1 MLLSVLPLLL
11 SLHLFLARSP
21 HILINCFQTSLGS
34 VRGNGRSMMCP
45 FLWNFH
51 SSVLPWALVLRV
63 LEDLENI
70 IFSDLLF
77 EFITSLISIPGFNQ
91 GSWRGPVNTIQDCL
105 TPVVLQGWGKVC
117 SHRLRRGEGRSSF
130 PKRVWQQLRQGTA
143 SFLQLSHGEELRSSC
158 QGDRISKIWAG
169 ECGSVLCCVMLR
181 QIPGLKRTSFQSF
194 PTSPLPGS
202 LLIRDRS
209 FSPLLFQIFFNS

>member
-1 MLLSVLPLLL
+1 MEIQKKNYPSLFSITKIIKLHYKRITRKKMLLSVLPLLL

-21 HILINCFQTSLGS
+21 YILINCFQTSLGS
-34 VRGNGRSMMCP
+34 IRGNGRSMMCP
-45 FLWNFH
+45 FLRNFH

-117 SHRLRRGEGRSSF
+117 SLQSSRAQEGR
-130 PKRVWQQLRQGTA
+130 GTA
-143 SFLQLSHGEELRSSC
+143 SLPRVCSGTSLDWAQLRFSSYPMVKSYN
-158 QGDRISKIWAG
+158 QADRGIG
-169 ECGSVLCCVMLR
+169 
-181 QIPGLKRTSFQSF
+181 FQRF
-194 PTSPLPGS
+194 
-202 LLIRDRS
+202 
-209 FSPLLFQIFFNS
+209 